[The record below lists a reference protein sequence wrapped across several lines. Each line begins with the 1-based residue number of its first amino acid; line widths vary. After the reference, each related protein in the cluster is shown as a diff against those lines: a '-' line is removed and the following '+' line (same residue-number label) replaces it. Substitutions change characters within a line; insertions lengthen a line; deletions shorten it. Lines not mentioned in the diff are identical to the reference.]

1 MGTLVFISHSS
12 QDHEVAVR
20 VCEALEQRGLGCW
33 LASRDVSPGDNF
45 QEAIVKAICAVR
57 AMVLV
62 FTGSANNSDEI
73 KKEIALASHYHLAV
87 LPVRVENVAPTG
99 AFLYELSTRQWID
112 AFDDWDQAMS
122 RLAGQIRG
130 MASGPAAAPAA
141 PAASTDP
148 AATADLSGKWV
159 SGTLVNPYD
168 RNTTSTLHF
177 EFEQSGDAL
186 FGTVREKTDVGGVV
200 RGIQGGQI
208 KGELIVFYT
217 QSVMMSGSDV
227 QPYKEHY
234 HGTLKGGVIK
244 FIRQNDVASGGLPE
258 KFTATREQ
266 APATGSL
273 SAS

>member
-1 MGTLVFISHSS
+1 MGALVFISHSS

-33 LASRDVSPGDNF
+33 LASRDVGPGENF

-87 LPVRVENVAPTG
+87 LPVRVEDVTPTG

-122 RLAGQIRG
+122 RLAGQVVG
-130 MASGPAAAPAA
+130 MACEPVAAAAPI
-141 PAASTDP
+141 ASTDP
-148 AATADLSGKWV
+148 AVTGNLSGKWV
-159 SGTLVNPYD
+159 SGVLVNPYD
-168 RNTTSTLHF
+168 RSTSTLHF
-177 EFEQSGDAL
+177 EFEQWEEAL
-186 FGTVREKTDVGGVV
+186 FGTVREETDGRGFV

-208 KGELIVFYT
+208 KGDAIVFHT
-217 QSVMMSGSDV
+217 QSQTTSDSGLS
-227 QPYKEHY
+227 PYKEHY
-234 HGTLKGGVIK
+234 HGRWKGRAIE
-244 FIRQNDVASGGLPE
+244 FIRQNDVTTGGLPQR
-258 KFTATREQ
+258 FTATRE
-266 APATGSL
+266 
-273 SAS
+273 

>member
-1 MGTLVFISHSS
+1 MGALVFISHSS

-20 VCEALEQRGLGCW
+20 VCEALEQRRLGCW
-33 LASRDVSPGDNF
+33 LASRDVSPGENF
-45 QEAIVKAICAVR
+45 QEAIVRAICAVR

-87 LPVRVENVAPTG
+87 IPVRVEDVMPTG

-112 AFDDWDQAMS
+112 AFDDWDRAMS
-122 RLAGQIRG
+122 RLADQIGG

-141 PAASTDP
+141 STEP
-148 AATADLSGKWV
+148 AATDSLSGKWV
-159 SGTLVNPYD
+159 SGALVNPYD

-177 EFEQSGDAL
+177 EFEQWGEAL
-186 FGTVREKTDVGGVV
+186 FGTVREKTDDRGWV

-208 KGELIVFYT
+208 KGDMVVFHT
-217 QSVMMSGSDV
+217 QSQTTSGSGM

-234 HGTLKGGVIK
+234 HGRVKGGAIE
-244 FIRQNDVASGGLPE
+244 FIRQNDVPTGGLPE
-258 KFTATREQ
+258 KFTATRE
-266 APATGSL
+266 
-273 SAS
+273 

>member
-12 QDHEVAVR
+12 QDHEVAVK

-87 LPVRVENVAPTG
+87 IPVRVEDVMPTG

-112 AFDDWDQAMS
+112 AFDDWDPAMS

-130 MASGPAAAPAA
+130 MAGGPASAPAA
-141 PAASTDP
+141 PAASTEP
-148 AATADLSGKWV
+148 AATGNLSGTWV

-168 RNTTSTLHF
+168 RNSTSTLHF
-177 EFEQSGDAL
+177 EFEQWGEAL
-186 FGTVREKTDVGGVV
+186 FGTVREKTDLGGAVH
-200 RGIQGGQI
+200 GIQGGQI
-208 KGELIVFYT
+208 KDDAIVFYT
-217 QSVMMSGSDV
+217 QSQTTSGNGT

-234 HGTLKGGVIK
+234 HGRLKGDAIE
-244 FIRQNDVASGGLPE
+244 FIRQNDVATGGLPE
-258 KFTATREQ
+258 RFTAKR
-266 APATGSL
+266 A
-273 SAS
+273 

>member
-1 MGTLVFISHSS
+1 MGALVFVSHSS
-12 QDHEVAVR
+12 QDHEVAGR
-20 VCEALEQRGLGCW
+20 LCEALERHGLGCW
-33 LASRDVSPGDNF
+33 LASRDVEPGENF

-87 LPVRVENVAPTG
+87 IPVRVEDVLPTG

-112 AFDDWDQAMS
+112 AFEDWDRAMS
-122 RLAGQIRG
+122 RLADQIGG

-141 PAASTDP
+141 HASPDPSAASN
-148 AATADLSGKWV
+148 LSGKWV
-159 SGTLVNPYD
+159 SGPLANPYD

-177 EFEQSGDAL
+177 EFEQWGETL
-186 FGTVREKTDVGGVV
+186 FGTVREKSNVGAAV

-208 KGELIVFYT
+208 TGDAIVFYT
-217 QSVMMSGSDV
+217 QSQTTSGNGL

-234 HGTLKGGVIK
+234 HGRLKGSAIE
-244 FIRQNDVASGGLPE
+244 FIRQNDVPTGGLPQ
-258 KFTATREQ
+258 KFTATRE
-266 APATGSL
+266 
-273 SAS
+273 